1 MLRTISV
8 GCWGRA
14 FAEVAKA
21 AFQRP
26 DQCTAY
32 HHLTQRRG
40 SQTPGRWLSAL
51 RSRPR
56 EEWVRRDARCD
67 KQELSVGRAVLVSVH
82 SFRARG
88 RAARVASLPRV
99 PEPGNRCKGHGR
111 SNQSRLGVGVQGWH
125 ARCRAAYLR
134 LVVARLA
141 PVLSGDF
148 VQRRDANRQ
157 LDSGSIN
164 PGIAL
169 IPELETRPPHPFWCT
184 RKPPPFHGPK

>member
-67 KQELSVGRAVLVSVH
+67 KQELSVGRAVLGSVH

-88 RAARVASLPRV
+88 RDARVAPLPRV
-99 PEPGNRCKGHGR
+99 PG
-111 SNQSRLGVGVQGWH
+111 
-125 ARCRAAYLR
+125 
-134 LVVARLA
+134 
-141 PVLSGDF
+141 
-148 VQRRDANRQ
+148 
-157 LDSGSIN
+157 
-164 PGIAL
+164 
-169 IPELETRPPHPFWCT
+169 LETAVRGMGEATRAGWGLGYRVGTLAVEPPICVWSL
-184 RKPPPFHGPK
+184 HGSRQCYQAISFNDGTQIGSSTAGPSTPAPHS